1 MIISKNSHVN
11 AKLVTSVVKN
21 QIRTWIYISA
31 VICNFPHGGIG
42 GVGGGEGRYQHVTGK
57 TPLPPSLLFPSFL
70 LQRLVS
76 STVMRGKTKRFSSGT
91 PGGRDY
97 PIRSA
102 TMRACKY
109 NTSTKKLPTRDE
121 TQWERMHGS
130 FVIHHDFLL
139 IPLGVSVVALYSI
152 LRPSLEQSQLSRYSL
167 WQNGRFLT
175 QMLSQLCLSALSTK
189 KTSFAISLPS

>member
-1 MIISKNSHVN
+1 MVG
-11 AKLVTSVVKN
+11 L
-21 QIRTWIYISA
+21 
-31 VICNFPHGGIG
+31 
-42 GVGGGEGRYQHVTGK
+42 GGGGRGAVTTRYRQD
-57 TPLPPSLLFPSFL
+57 TPPPPFSSFL

-76 STVMRGKTKRFSSGT
+76 LTVMRGKTKRFSSGT
-91 PGGRDY
+91 PRGRDY

-121 TQWERMHGS
+121 TQWERMHDS
-130 FVIHHDFLL
+130 FVIHHVFLL
-139 IPLGVSVVALYSI
+139 IPQGVSVVALYSI

>member
-1 MIISKNSHVN
+1 MVG
-11 AKLVTSVVKN
+11 
-21 QIRTWIYISA
+21 W
-31 VICNFPHGGIG
+31 
-42 GVGGGEGRYQHVTGK
+42 GGGERGCNNA
-57 TPLPPSLLFPSFL
+57 PPLLFPSFL

-91 PGGRDY
+91 PRGRDY

-121 TQWERMHGS
+121 TQWERMHDS

-152 LRPSLEQSQLSRYSL
+152 LRPSLEQSRLSRYSL

-189 KTSFAISLPS
+189 KNMFRYFFTELKKMDQLSYPFYKHDAIEIANPSSM

>member
-1 MIISKNSHVN
+1 MVG
-11 AKLVTSVVKN
+11 
-21 QIRTWIYISA
+21 W
-31 VICNFPHGGIG
+31 GGRG
-42 GVGGGEGRYQHVTGK
+42 GTNMLQARH
-57 TPLPPSLLFPSFL
+57 PPPLLFPTFL

-76 STVMRGKTKRFSSGT
+76 LTVMRGKKKRFSSGT
-91 PGGRDY
+91 PRGWDY
-97 PIRSA
+97 PVRSA

-130 FVIHHDFLL
+130 FVIHHVFLL

-167 WQNGRFLT
+167 WLNGCQLKCFLNY
-175 QMLSQLCLSALSTK
+175 AYRRYRRK
-189 KTSFAISLPS
+189 KHVSLFLYRAKKNGPTFLLFLQTWRYRNC

>member
-1 MIISKNSHVN
+1 M
-11 AKLVTSVVKN
+11 
-21 QIRTWIYISA
+21 
-31 VICNFPHGGIG
+31 
-42 GVGGGEGRYQHVTGK
+42 GGEGRYQHVTGK

-76 STVMRGKTKRFSSGT
+76 LTVKRGKTKRFSSGT
-91 PGGRDY
+91 PRGRDY

-121 TQWERMHGS
+121 TQWERMHDS

-139 IPLGVSVVALYSI
+139 IPLGVSVVALYFI

-167 WQNGRFLT
+167 WLNGYQLKCFLNYAYRHYR
-175 QMLSQLCLSALSTK
+175 QK
-189 KTSFAISLPS
+189 KTCFAISLPS

>member
-1 MIISKNSHVN
+1 M
-11 AKLVTSVVKN
+11 
-21 QIRTWIYISA
+21 
-31 VICNFPHGGIG
+31 GGMG
-42 GVGGGEGRYQHVTGK
+42 GWGGGGAVPTCYRQD
-57 TPLPPSLLFPSFL
+57 TPPPPLLFPCFL

-76 STVMRGKTKRFSSGT
+76 LTVMRGKTKRFSSGT
-91 PGGRDY
+91 PRGRDY
-97 PIRSA
+97 PVRSA

-121 TQWERMHGS
+121 TQWERMHDS
-130 FVIHHDFLL
+130 FVIHHVFLL

-152 LRPSLEQSQLSRYSL
+152 LRPSLEQSRLSRYSL

-189 KTSFAISLPS
+189 KNMFRYFFTELKKIDHLPYSFYKHDAIDIANPSSM

>member
-1 MIISKNSHVN
+1 M
-11 AKLVTSVVKN
+11 
-21 QIRTWIYISA
+21 
-31 VICNFPHGGIG
+31 
-42 GVGGGEGRYQHVTGK
+42 GGGGGGRYQHVTGK

-76 STVMRGKTKRFSSGT
+76 LTVMRGKTKRFSSGT
-91 PGGRDY
+91 PRGQDY

-102 TMRACKY
+102 TMRACKC
-109 NTSTKKLPTRDE
+109 NTSTEKLPTRDE

-130 FVIHHDFLL
+130 FVIHHVFLL

-167 WQNGRFLT
+167 WLNGCQLKCFLNY
-175 QMLSQLCLSALSTK
+175 AYRRYRRK
-189 KTSFAISLPS
+189 KHVSLFLYRAKKNGPTFLLFLQTWRYRHC